1 MGVDGAKPESVVNL
15 TGNRQAVLWTANVAL
30 VAGGLLLWRVIQQVV
45 RLDLL
50 VNVAYA
56 IFSSTRT

>member
-15 TGNRQAVLWTANVAL
+15 TGNRQAVLWTANAAL

-50 VNVAYA
+50 A
-56 IFSSTRT
+56 